1 VAISA
6 ADAAPARPSTGSGAA
21 AWRRVLLPLLL
32 LCAWQ
37 LGVSTRFIDPTL
49 VPAPLT
55 VLQSL
60 HEWVAGPP
68 GKGPFSGTWAVH
80 AWTSA
85 VRVVMGFAIAAAA
98 GTVVGIVIGTSRVA
112 ADLLDPLIQLVR
124 PIPITAWVPFS
135 VVFFGIRT
143 SSAVFLIAFGA
154 FFPVVV
160 NAAAGARL
168 TPRLLVRAAR
178 MLGTRDRALL
188 WRVVLPHTLPYI
200 LTGWR
205 LAMGIAWVLVVVS
218 EMVAVK
224 SGLGFTLWD
233 AYYYARMDI
242 IVCAMLSIGVLGYAS
257 DLLLQMLER
266 RLTSWARASAA

>member
-6 ADAAPARPSTGSGAA
+6 ADAATQTAPAAGGAT
-21 AWRRVLLPLLL
+21 AWRRALLPLLL
-32 LCAWQ
+32 LGAWQ
-37 LGVSTRFIDPTL
+37 VGVATRWIDPTL
-49 VPAPLT
+49 VPGPLA
-55 VLQSL
+55 VLDSL
-60 HEWVAGPP
+60 REWIAGPP

-80 AWTSA
+80 AGTST
-85 VRVVMGFAIAAAA
+85 VRVLMGFAVAAVA
-98 GTVVGIVIGTSRVA
+98 GTVAGIVIGTSRVA
-112 ADLLDPLIQLVR
+112 EDLLDPLIQLLR

-178 MLGTRDRALL
+178 MLGTRDRMLL
-188 WRVVLPHTLPYI
+188 WRVVLPHALPYI

-224 SGLGFTLWD
+224 SGLGSTLWD

-242 IVCAMLSIGVLGYAS
+242 IVCAMISIGVLGYAF
-257 DLLLQMLER
+257 DWALKVLDR
-266 RLTSWARASAA
+266 RLTSWARA

>member
-1 VAISA
+1 MPIACLV
-6 ADAAPARPSTGSGAA
+6 
-21 AWRRVLLPLLL
+21 
-32 LCAWQ
+32 AWQ
-37 LGVSTRFIDPTL
+37 IAVGTRWVDPSL
-49 VPAPLT
+49 VPSPGA
-55 VLQSL
+55 VLESL
-60 HEWVAGPP
+60 REWIAGPA
-68 GKGPFSGTWAVH
+68 GKGPFSGTWTTH
-80 AWTSA
+80 AWTST
-85 VRVVMGFAIAAAA
+85 VRVLLGFVVAAVVGTAA
-98 GTVVGIVIGTSRVA
+98 GIVIGTSKIA
-112 ADLLDPLIQLVR
+112 EDLLDPLIQLLR

-160 NAAAGARL
+160 NAAAGART
-168 TPRLLVRAAR
+168 TPRLLLRAAR
-178 MLGTRDRALL
+178 MLGTRERMLL
-188 WRVVLPHTLPYI
+188 WRVVLPHALPFI

-242 IVCAMLSIGVLGYAS
+242 IVCAMISIGLLGYVS
-257 DLLLQMLER
+257 DWAIRLLDR
-266 RLTSWARASAA
+266 RLTSWSRA